1 MHGNV
6 CEWCDDA
13 EKPGDVASLR
23 VYRGGGWVHDAGN
36 CRAALRLTHEPVYR
50 VSWLGLH
57 LARVPVGVKE
67 SR

>member
-50 VSWLGLH
+50 VAGWACIGP
-57 LARVPVGVKE
+57 RFRGVKE